1 MEVRMNES
9 QTLRRAFTGNAI
21 FSLVSAATFVLGGG
35 VIAGLIGLSSPLPLQ
50 LVGAGLV
57 VFGVFL
63 LWLVRREELTR
74 RDGRIVSLL
83 DAEWVLGTAVLLVGW
98 PELMNAT
105 GHAAAIAIAAVVG
118 GFAIWQWAGAQRI
131 LQPR

>member
-1 MEVRMNES
+1 MNES
-9 QTLRRAFTGNAI
+9 QNLRRAFTGNAI
-21 FSLVSAATFVLGGG
+21 FSLVSATAFVLGGG

-57 VFGVFL
+57 PFGVYL
-63 LWLVRREELTR
+63 LWLARRDELTR

-83 DAEWVLGTAVLLVGW
+83 DAEWVLGTAILLIGW

-105 GHAAAIAIAAVVG
+105 GHVVAVAIAAVVG
-118 GFAIWQWAGAQRI
+118 SFAIWQWAGAQRI
-131 LQPR
+131 LQIR

>member
-1 MEVRMNES
+1 MNHS
-9 QTLRRAFTGNAI
+9 QTLRRAFTGNAV

-57 VFGVFL
+57 PFGAYL
-63 LWLVRREELTR
+63 LWLARRDELTR

-83 DAEWVLGTAVLLVGW
+83 DAEWVLGTAILLIGW

-105 GHAAAIAIAAVVG
+105 GHVVAVAIAAVVG
-118 GFAIWQWAGAQRI
+118 SFAIWQWAGAQRI
-131 LQPR
+131 LQVR

>member
-1 MEVRMNES
+1 MEARMNES
-9 QTLRRAFTGNAI
+9 QNLRRAFTGNAI
-21 FSLVSAATFVLGGG
+21 FSLVSATAFVLGGG

-57 VFGVFL
+57 PFGVYL
-63 LWLVRREELTR
+63 LWLARRDELTR

-83 DAEWVLGTAVLLVGW
+83 DAEWVLGTAILLIGW

-105 GHAAAIAIAAVVG
+105 GHVVAVAIATVVG

-131 LQPR
+131 LQIR

>member
-1 MEVRMNES
+1 MEARMNES
-9 QTLRRAFTGNAI
+9 QNLRRAFTGNAI
-21 FSLVSAATFVLGGG
+21 FSLVSATAFVLGGG

-57 VFGVFL
+57 PFGVYL
-63 LWLVRREELTR
+63 LWLARRDELTR

-83 DAEWVLGTAVLLVGW
+83 DAEWVLGTAILLIGW

-105 GHAAAIAIAAVVG
+105 GHVVAVAIAAVVG
-118 GFAIWQWAGAQRI
+118 SFAIWQWAGAQRI
-131 LQPR
+131 LQIR

>member
-1 MEVRMNES
+1 MNES

-21 FSLVSAATFVLGGG
+21 FSLLSAAIFVLGGG
-35 VIAGLIGLSSPLPLQ
+35 AIASLAGLPSPLPLQ
-50 LVGAGLV
+50 LVGAGLLP
-57 VFGVFL
+57 FGVYL
-63 LWLVRREELTR
+63 LWLARRDELTR
-74 RDGRIVSLL
+74 RDGRIVALL
-83 DAEWVLGTAVLLVGW
+83 DAEWVLGTAILLLGW

-105 GHAAAIAIAAVVG
+105 GHVVAVGIAAVVG